1 MDLKEVVNFLKS
13 KGVSKINISL
23 EFQDNTG
30 IYINDEMIKNAQDAQ
45 DAPEI
50 KKIEIPEEM
59 TAGEF

>member
-30 IYINDEMIKNAQDAQ
+30 IYINDEMIKNAQDV
-45 DAPEI
+45 PEI